1 MQHGDTQFTNANK
14 SGNGR
19 GAVTLVK
26 GWRPGVSEDGVK
38 ELPFMADQT
47 LIFAKA
53 KESKLSWRN
62 A

>member
-1 MQHGDTQFTNANK
+1 MQHGDTRFTNANK
-14 SGNGR
+14 TGDGR

-26 GWRPGVSEDGVK
+26 GSHPRVSEDGAK
-38 ELPFMADQT
+38 QLPFMADQT

-53 KESKLSWRN
+53 KESELSGRN